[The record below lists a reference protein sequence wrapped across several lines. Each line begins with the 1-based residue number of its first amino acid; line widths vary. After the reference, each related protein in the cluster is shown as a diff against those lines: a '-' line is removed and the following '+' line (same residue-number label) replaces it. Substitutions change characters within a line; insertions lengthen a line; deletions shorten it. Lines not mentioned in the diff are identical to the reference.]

1 MKRKKKVITGSDKK
15 EQTWV
20 VRRARK
26 GGVKEGR
33 SVNPGGD
40 SPPKIQKNRPRG
52 CPWPKG
58 VSGNPAGRP
67 RGARNKFTLA
77 VIEGVQRAEELTGL
91 WCSSES
97 NLTPTPTK
105 LCLIR
110 TRPRSLP
117 SALTLVSATL
127 RRPGRARRSSCKM
140 AGLFVPAPGDGLESN
155 PNSIFNSSPPLVLTT
170 FSTFTLL

>member
-40 SPPKIQKNRPRG
+40 SPPKIQKNSPRG

-77 VIEGVQRAEELTGL
+77 VIEGVQRAEEELAQPRML
-91 WCSSES
+91 D
-97 NLTPTPTK
+97 P
-105 LCLIR
+105 
-110 TRPRSLP
+110 TRPAQFIDGFVVQFGIKFDPDTHEALP
-117 SALTLVSATL
+117 
-127 RRPGRARRSSCKM
+127 
-140 AGLFVPAPGDGLESN
+140 
-155 PNSIFNSSPPLVLTT
+155 
-170 FSTFTLL
+170 